1 MNPNVWT
8 SLGRE
13 RPDGLWRCV
22 VRPEDE
28 YRLFETELRDLT
40 HRKVGH
46 QEQEHKYE
54 NRLAEIDR
62 SLRHYGALTSARIFY
77 KAVFI

>member
-1 MNPNVWT
+1 MNPNVWA

-13 RPDGLWRCV
+13 RPDGLCRYV
-22 VRPEDE
+22 VRPEDKH
-28 YRLFETELRDLT
+28 RLIETELRDLT

-54 NRLAEIDR
+54 NRLEEIDR
-62 SLRHYGALTSARIFY
+62 SLRLYGALTSARVFY
-77 KAVFI
+77 KALFI